1 MNSVLPIRESPVQP
15 HFSSDLARKAFPSG
29 KHVLLVEDDAT
40 TRRLTELMLVRA
52 GYFVDAAVDGEAG
65 WGALCSAP
73 YDLLVTD
80 QDMPRL
86 TGLQLIE
93 RLRRAGMRLPVIIA
107 SGSMELGEAGD
118 HPWLALSAI
127 LHKPFPST
135 DLIAAARRA
144 SPIPPE
150 AREVALQSLKS
161 RTHPVVP
168 PTCQPHPDASRGIPA
183 ETFRPIPMQPSNTY
197 ERFLCHD

>member
-1 MNSVLPIRESPVQP
+1 MNSVLPIRKTPVHP
-15 HFSSDLARKAFPSG
+15 HLSSDLARKAFSG
-29 KHVLLVEDDAT
+29 TRHVLVVDDDPT
-40 TRRLTELMLVRA
+40 TRRLTALLLVRA
-52 GYFVDAAVDGEAG
+52 GYFVDAAADGEAG

-80 QDMPRL
+80 HDMPRL

-127 LHKPFPST
+127 LHKPFQST

-150 AREVALQSLKS
+150 AGEVALQSLKS
-161 RTHPVVP
+161 KTHPVLP
-168 PTCQPHPDASRGIPA
+168 PTCQAHPDASRGNLA

-197 ERFLCHD
+197 ERLLCHE